1 MKRNII
7 SVTLIFLI
15 IFYTNAQT
23 SQDALNFSTY
33 GVFGSSRYTSMGG
46 AFGSLGGD
54 LSSISDNPAAGAVFL
69 YSEMGLTFEANFNN
83 SVANGD
89 TRNIPT
95 RRSFSDLSQFG
106 FIFSLKNNEDGSF
119 NKLNFGFN
127 IHKVQEF
134 DNNINSISSR
144 NIGMDQFFLNNAQG
158 VPLDNIMTRENETV
172 SELYDFLGNKYGY
185 SVQQAFLGF
194 NGYIID
200 PVSNEE
206 GNTSYIS
213 SAKYNQVDHDFYIDK
228 IGDHKK
234 YSFTVSTQY
243 KNSIYLGL
251 NLNSHRVYYN
261 EITDLTE
268 SNYSFDSNISLI
280 RFNNDVLTYGRGF
293 SAQLGIIAKVN
304 TNFRLGFSY
313 QSPTRLNLTEESLQ
327 FLTTDHTNYPDE
339 ALFTEVVDPQV
350 ININKYKLS
359 TPGKTS
365 LSASFIIG
373 SLGLISAEY
382 SSKNYG
388 NINFLTNQNSYLRD
402 LNKNLSLNHKKASML
417 RLGGEMRLKEFS
429 LRAGYYSEE
438 SNLKNGD
445 NSHSGITFGI
455 GYDFKNGSILGIAIK
470 KSDINMIN
478 SLSTSGINDSF
489 SANINQTSIMAS
501 YNFKL

>member
-7 SVTLIFLI
+7 SVTLTLLI
-15 IFYTNAQT
+15 VFYSKAQT
-23 SQDALNFSTY
+23 SQDALNLSTY

-54 LSSISDNPAAGAVFL
+54 LSSVSDNPAAGAVFL
-69 YSEMGLTFEANFNN
+69 YSEMGLTFEVNFNN
-83 SVANGD
+83 TFAIGD
-89 TRNIPT
+89 NRNSPIK
-95 RRSFSDLSQFG
+95 RSFSDLSQFG
-106 FIFSLKNNEDGSF
+106 FIFSLKNTQNGSF
-119 NKLNFGFN
+119 NRLNFGFN
-127 IHKVQEF
+127 IQKVQEF
-134 DNNINSISSR
+134 KNNINSVYSR
-144 NIGMDQFFLNNAQG
+144 NIGLDQFFLDNAQG
-158 VPLDNIMTRENETV
+158 VSLDNLMTRENETV

-200 PVSNEE
+200 PISNEE
-206 GNTSYIS
+206 KNTNYVS
-213 SAKYNQVDHDFYIDK
+213 SAKYNQVNHDFYIDK

-234 YSFTVSTQY
+234 HSFTISGQY
-243 KNSIYLGL
+243 NNSIYLGL
-251 NLNSHRVYYN
+251 NLNSHKIYYH

-293 SAQLGIIAKVN
+293 SAQIGIITKIKN
-304 TNFRLGFSY
+304 NFRLGFNY
-313 QSPTRLNLTEESLQ
+313 QSPIRLNLTEESLQ
-327 FLTTDHTNYPDE
+327 FLISDHSNFPE
-339 ALFTEVVDPQV
+339 ENLIREVVDPQV
-350 ININKYKLS
+350 INTSQYKLS
-359 TPGKTS
+359 TPGKIS

-373 SLGLISAEY
+373 SRGLISAEY

-388 NINFLTNQNSYLRD
+388 NINFITDQNSYLRD
-402 LNKNLSLNHKKASML
+402 LNKDLSSNHKKASML
-417 RLGGEMRLKEFS
+417 RLGGEMRLRELS
-429 LRAGYYSEE
+429 LRAGYYSEQ

-455 GYDFKNGSILGIAIK
+455 GYDLKNGSVLGIAIK

-478 SLSTSGINDSF
+478 SLSASGINDSF
-489 SANINQTSIMAS
+489 SANNNLTSIMAS